1 MGQEVRHFRLAYREG
16 IFTAISVG
24 FFFILV
30 GAIFAATSSLYDGLR
45 TFFSSDSWMTDK
57 VGNTNVFIP
66 VPVNPSAHSAVY
78 QAAFE
83 FCLIW
88 GFFQVFLLI
97 FRFVVGSR
105 PRRKARTA
113 SSVAFWL
120 GASYLINTYLNAT
133 TTKET
138 WYTFWAAI
146 LILIGISL
154 IIRAVVRS
162 ALKCQVSISR
172 NQ

>member
-1 MGQEVRHFRLAYREG
+1 MDQDARPFRLAYRDG
-16 IFTAISVG
+16 IFTAFSVG

-30 GAIFAATSSLYDGLR
+30 GAIFAVTPSLYDGLR
-45 TFFSSDSWMTDK
+45 TFSSSDSWMTDK
-57 VGNTNVFIP
+57 VGNTNVLVP
-66 VPVNPSAHSAVY
+66 VPVSPGAHSVVY

-88 GFFQVFLLI
+88 GLFQVFLLI
-97 FRFVVGSR
+97 SRFVVRSR

-113 SSVAFWL
+113 SSVTFWL

-146 LILIGISL
+146 IILIGISV
-154 IIRAVVRS
+154 IIRAAVRS
-162 ALKCQVSISR
+162 AIRYQAVP
-172 NQ
+172 